1 LALHGDGLDLDVV
14 LLSQRFCDELLD
26 RSARVTNGMR
36 IIHLVSEHWVHPP
49 GMHHAHLRL
58 TKPRLVER
66 RPAKRLSGV
75 L

>member
-1 LALHGDGLDLDVV
+1 LLALHGDGLDLDVV

-26 RSARVTNGMR
+26 RSAGVIGRMR
-36 IIHLVSEHWVHPP
+36 IILVSEHWVHPP

-58 TKPRLVER
+58 TKPRLVEG
-66 RPAKRLSGV
+66 PAQRLSGV